1 MPTNLEDLSREIRKL
16 ARGYREET
24 SLRLSELVRIPSPS
38 GREQKIIE
46 TIRGMLEE
54 LAFDEVRIDGLGNLV
69 ARIGRG
75 AKKLAIDAHIDTVG
89 TGDISQWEF
98 DPFSGEVK
106 NEWVLGRGSADQ
118 KGGAASMITAGRILK
133 ELGFDKDLSIYF
145 TFTIEEED
153 YDGYCWNYLI
163 NEEQLRPDAAVITEP
178 TSCGIYRG
186 QRGRMELDLSFKG
199 ISSHG
204 SAPERGDN
212 AIYKASRFALRID
225 ELNGELTGDDFLGK
239 GSVTV
244 TQAISDSP
252 SLCAVPDQCKL
263 HLDRRLALGETKESV
278 IDELQRLLESEA
290 MLEDVRIEIPKAQDT
305 SYRGM
310 EFSLEMYFPTW
321 KLPEEHALVQSG
333 AAAYRA
339 LFEDEP
345 KIGRWVFSTN
355 AVAICGEHGIPTI
368 GFGPGDEPF
377 AHAPNERTPID
388 HLEMASSFYAMLPYV
403 LAENPI

>member
-1 MPTNLEDLSREIRKL
+1 MKTNVEEISRDIRKL
-16 ARGYREET
+16 ARGYREDT
-24 SLRLSELVRIPSPS
+24 TRRLSELVRIPSPS
-38 GREQKIIE
+38 GQEQKVIE
-46 TIRGMLEE
+46 TIGSMLEE
-54 LAFDEVRIDGLGNLV
+54 LGFDEIRIDGLGNLV
-69 ARIGRG
+69 ARIGEG

-98 DPFSGEVK
+98 DPFGGEVK
-106 NEWVLGRGSADQ
+106 NDWVLGRGSVDQ

-133 ELGFDKDLSIYF
+133 ELGFDRDLSIYF

-163 NEEQLRPDAAVITEP
+163 REERLRPDAVVITEP
-178 TSCGIYRG
+178 TSCGVYRG

-199 ISSHG
+199 VSSHG

-225 ELNGELTGDDFLGK
+225 ELNGELKGDDFLGK

-244 TQAISDSP
+244 TQATSDSP

-263 HLDRRLALGETKESV
+263 HLDRRLAWGETKESV
-278 IDELQRLLESEA
+278 VDELRRLLESEA
-290 MLEDVRIEIPKAQDT
+290 MSEDVQLTIPKGQDT
-305 SYRGM
+305 SYRGTD
-310 EFSLEMYFPTW
+310 FSLEMYFPTW
-321 KLPEEHALVQSG
+321 RLPEEHVLVQSG

-345 KIGRWVFSTN
+345 TIGRWVFSTN
-355 AVAICGEHGIPTI
+355 AVAVCGEHGIPTI

-377 AHAPNERTPID
+377 AHAPNERTRID
-388 HLEMASSFYAMLPYV
+388 HLEKASGFYAMLPYV
-403 LAENPI
+403 LAENSI